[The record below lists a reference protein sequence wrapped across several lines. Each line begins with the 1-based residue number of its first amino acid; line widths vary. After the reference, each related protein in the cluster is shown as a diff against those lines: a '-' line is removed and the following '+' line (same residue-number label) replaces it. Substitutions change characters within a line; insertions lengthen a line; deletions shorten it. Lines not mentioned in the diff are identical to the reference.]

1 MVARL
6 RRLPADSGRR
16 PRIALYPKGY
26 HMLLR
31 DLEAATVRDDI
42 VAWIADPAAPLP
54 SGGDALAAQVMAT
67 DDDSLKA
74 ELPAIAGQ

>member
-1 MVARL
+1 ML
-6 RRLPADSGRR
+6 RRLPADAAGR
-16 PRIALYPKGY
+16 PRIALYPNGY

-31 DLEAATVRDDI
+31 DLDAATVRGDV

-54 SGGDALAAQVMAT
+54 SGGDALAAHVLAT

-74 ELPAIAGQ
+74 ELPAVPTH